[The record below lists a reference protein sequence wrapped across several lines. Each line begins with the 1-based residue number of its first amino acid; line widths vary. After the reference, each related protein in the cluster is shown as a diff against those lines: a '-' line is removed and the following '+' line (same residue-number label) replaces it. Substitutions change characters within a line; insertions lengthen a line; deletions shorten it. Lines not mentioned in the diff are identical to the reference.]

1 MKTALDQ
8 SFGIIPPDI
17 AARLDGDENA
27 PVFDYFRDQ
36 PSMNCLTHQ
45 LEYIESWG
53 ERDSREPDI
62 MWCNHMA
69 LVTVRILAKPRDQ
82 QKGAA

>member
-27 PVFDYFRDQ
+27 PVFDYFR
-36 PSMNCLTHQ
+36 
-45 LEYIESWG
+45 
-53 ERDSREPDI
+53 EPLDELL
-62 MWCNHMA
+62 NA
-69 LVTVRILAKPRDQ
+69 SARIH
-82 QKGAA
+82 

>member
-27 PVFDYFRDQ
+27 PVFDYFR
-36 PSMNCLTHQ
+36 
-45 LEYIESWG
+45 
-53 ERDSREPDI
+53 EPTLDELL
-62 MWCNHMA
+62 NA
-69 LVTVRILAKPRDQ
+69 SARIH
-82 QKGAA
+82 